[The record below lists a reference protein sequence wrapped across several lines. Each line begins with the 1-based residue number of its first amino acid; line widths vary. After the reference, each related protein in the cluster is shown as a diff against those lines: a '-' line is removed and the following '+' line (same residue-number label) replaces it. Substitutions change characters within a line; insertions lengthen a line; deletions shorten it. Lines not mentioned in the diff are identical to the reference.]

1 MKILNS
7 ILYFFLAFGALILI
21 TGAVFKI
28 LHLAIRPFTGGG
40 LLQIGLLILGVT
52 SVFLIISLLIHAIN
66 KKQKNYSE
74 K

>member
-28 LHLAIRPFTGGG
+28 LHLAIGPFTGGG
-40 LLQIGLLILGVT
+40 LLQIGLLVLGVT

>member
-21 TGAVFKI
+21 TGVIFKI
-28 LHLAIRPFTGGG
+28 LHLAIGAFTGSG
-40 LLQIGLLILGVT
+40 LLQIGLLVLGVT
-52 SVFLIISLLIHAIN
+52 SVFLIISLLIHTIN